1 MAYKFR
7 ALYIQDNTFL
17 RANHVIVW
25 FFFFFFF
32 VALIIFLTSLKRN
45 AVEITKDDA
54 FSRKECSA
62 ALRTFLRVSAGV
74 SKPLSVVE
82 SYCFSRMNILHSDPY
97 IFPLLLKF
105 CNACTQL
112 KCGRAYIRRR
122 MRISW
127 TEKNKNEEVME
138 MTGYKRFL
146 LKTIRK
152 RTTSVFGH
160 IN

>member
-25 FFFFFFF
+25 FFFFF

-97 IFPLLLKF
+97 IFPLLVKF